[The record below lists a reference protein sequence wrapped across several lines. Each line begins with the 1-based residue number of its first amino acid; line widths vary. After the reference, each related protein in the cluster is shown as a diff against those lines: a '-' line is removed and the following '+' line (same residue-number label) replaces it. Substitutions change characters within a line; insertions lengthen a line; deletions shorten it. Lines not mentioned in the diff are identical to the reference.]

1 MKRISKILIVV
12 IITLSILIGLKV
24 SKRFNKFFYK
34 NIYETSIPFMKINN
48 WYEKNFGTL
57 PFKDKDTPVFKE
69 KLVYS
74 SYEKYLDGVKLNVDN
89 NYLVPS
95 IGTGLVLFIGE
106 EENYGNTVIVSLNTG
121 IDVWYSNINESIKLY
136 DYVKEGELIGT
147 SKDSTIY
154 LVFKKDGNILNY
166 EEYIH

>member
-24 SKRFNKFFYK
+24 SKKFNKFFYK

-74 SYEKYLDGVKLNVDN
+74 SYEKYLDGVN
-89 NYLVPS
+89 
-95 IGTGLVLFIGE
+95 
-106 EENYGNTVIVSLNTG
+106 
-121 IDVWYSNINESIKLY
+121 
-136 DYVKEGELIGT
+136 
-147 SKDSTIY
+147 
-154 LVFKKDGNILNY
+154 
-166 EEYIH
+166 